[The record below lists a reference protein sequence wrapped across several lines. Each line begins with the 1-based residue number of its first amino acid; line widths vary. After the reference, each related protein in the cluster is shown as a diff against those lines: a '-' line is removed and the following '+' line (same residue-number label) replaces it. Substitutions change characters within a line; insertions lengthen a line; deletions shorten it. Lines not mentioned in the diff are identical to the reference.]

1 MSRTVAPPAQSAR
14 IQFSAFV
21 TVLKPVTWF
30 APVWAFAC
38 GAVSAIA
45 QIPANESAFNLIAQV
60 ALGLALAGPM
70 LCGASQAVN
79 DWFDRHVDA
88 VNQPD
93 RPIPSG
99 RLPGRTGLYIAVL
112 WTLASLAVA
121 ALLGPVVLAASFVG
135 CLLSW
140 GYSAPPVR
148 FKQDGWLGNA
158 SVAIAYEGLAWV
170 TGAAVIAQGI
180 PAPEI
185 LILAALYSIGA
196 HGIMTLN
203 DFKAIAGDIQFGI
216 RTLPVRYGARR
227 AAKIACVVMAL
238 PQLFVIGFMAAWGHP
253 IAAAIIALLLIG
265 QILCMPR
272 LIANPEKE
280 AIRYN
285 GTGVGLFVL
294 GMMVSALAI
303 GVFP

>member
-1 MSRTVAPPAQSAR
+1 MSRTVAPHAQRTR

-38 GAVSAIA
+38 GAISAIA
-45 QIPANESAFNLIAQV
+45 QIPADASTFDLVAQV

-88 VNQPD
+88 VNEPD

-99 RLPGRTGLYIAVL
+99 RLPGRTGLAIAVL

-121 ALLGPVVLAASFVG
+121 ALLGPVVFLAAFVG

-158 SVAIAYEGLAWV
+158 SVAIAYEGLAWI
-170 TGAAVIAQGI
+170 TGAAVIAQGV

-185 LILAALYSIGA
+185 LVLAALYSIGA

-203 DFKAIAGDIQFGI
+203 DFKAIAGDVQFGI
-216 RTLPVRYGARR
+216 RTLPVRYGVKR
-227 AAKIACVVMAL
+227 AAQIACVVMAL
-238 PQLFVIGFMAAWGHP
+238 PQLLVIGVMTAWGHP
-253 IAAAIIALLLIG
+253 VAAGIIALLLIG
-265 QILCMPR
+265 QGLCMPR
-272 LIANPEKE
+272 LIADPEKE

-285 GTGVGLFVL
+285 GTGIGLFVL
-294 GMMVSALAI
+294 GMMVSAVAV